1 MSYILDTLSPYVVEQ
16 SIKNTPDTFL
26 PYQDMVR
33 IVKAADGRPLTGPQQ
48 ADFDRANKSFHAA
61 ATLKAR
67 DRVHGLKAIN
77 EATGDPEAAI
87 KAAEGFMSGTDRM
100 TMPSNEPI
108 RSSHG
113 ASSASPGTKAQAW
126 SDAVAEYAHSS
137 GLKALVTSGSV
148 AVSVPLSPE
157 PIALPQRARFVLEL
171 MPAVEA
177 EGGNYAYLKQTVRT
191 NNAAPV
197 ADGATKPTS
206 IYTLL
211 RVDDTTKVIAHL
223 SERIPRFY
231 VEDAPLLRSFI
242 QNEMFYGIQ
251 AALDGQILTGNGTGA
266 NLRGITATT
275 GIGVVTTGTD
285 ALARTRTAL
294 TTIQSA
300 DLVPD
305 AYVFTPSDWAK
316 VEGVAMSQFAAN
328 SGVGSP
334 VDGMTRTLWGVPVV
348 VSTSLANGT
357 ALLGD
362 FRGSASLFYTGQPRL
377 DWSENTYDSVAG
389 ATDFERNFLR
399 FRAEGRFGF
408 AVTRPTGFVSI
419 TIA

>member
-1 MSYILDTLSPYVVEQ
+1 
-16 SIKNTPDTFL
+16 
-26 PYQDMVR
+26 
-33 IVKAADGRPLTGPQQ
+33 
-48 ADFDRANKSFHAA
+48 
-61 ATLKAR
+61 
-67 DRVHGLKAIN
+67 
-77 EATGDPEAAI
+77 
-87 KAAEGFMSGTDRM
+87 M
-100 TMPSNEPI
+100 TMPSNEPV
-108 RSSHG
+108 RGSHG
-113 ASSASPGTKAQAW
+113 ASSAAPGTKAQAW
-126 SDAVAEYAHSS
+126 SDAVAEYAHSN
-137 GLKALVTSGSV
+137 GMKALVTSGSV
-148 AVSVPLSPE
+148 AVSVPLSPQ

-171 MPAVEA
+171 MSAVEA
-177 EGGNYAYLKQTVRT
+177 EGGNYAYLKQSVRT

-206 IYTLL
+206 IYTLV

-251 AALDGQILTGNGTGA
+251 SALDGQILSGNGTA
-266 NLRGITATT
+266 
-275 GIGVVTTGTD
+275 
-285 ALARTRTAL
+285 
-294 TTIQSA
+294 
-300 DLVPD
+300 P
-305 AYVFTPSDWAK
+305 AK

-348 VSTSLANGT
+348 VSTSLTNGT

-377 DWSENTYDSVAG
+377 DWSESTYDSVAG

>member
-1 MSYILDTLSPYVVEQ
+1 M
-16 SIKNTPDTFL
+16 
-26 PYQDMVR
+26 MV
-33 IVKAADGRPLTGPQQ
+33 
-48 ADFDRANKSFHAA
+48 
-61 ATLKAR
+61 
-67 DRVHGLKAIN
+67 
-77 EATGDPEAAI
+77 
-87 KAAEGFMSGTDRM
+87 
-100 TMPSNEPI
+100 
-108 RSSHG
+108 
-113 ASSASPGTKAQAW
+113 
-126 SDAVAEYAHSS
+126 
-137 GLKALVTSGSV
+137 
-148 AVSVPLSPE
+148 
-157 PIALPQRARFVLEL
+157 
-171 MPAVEA
+171 
-177 EGGNYAYLKQTVRT
+177 
-191 NNAAPV
+191 
-197 ADGATKPTS
+197 
-206 IYTLL
+206 

-231 VEDAPLLRSFI
+231 VEDAPVLRSFI

-251 AALDGQILTGNGTGA
+251 SALDGQILSGNGTA
-266 NLRGITATT
+266 PNLRGITATA

-294 TTIQSA
+294 TSIQQA

-348 VSTSLANGT
+348 VSTSLSNGT

>member
-1 MSYILDTLSPYVVEQ
+1 MKSYDEVIAGA
-16 SIKNTPDTFL
+16 
-26 PYQDMVR
+26 
-33 IVKAADGRPLTGPQQ
+33 KAASDALNPHFLQMSNIVQAASGRALTGPQA
-48 ADFDRANKSFHAA
+48 ADFGTAHKAFREAIYRQARGGVDAVKLLDEAGDDPARA
-61 ATLKAR
+61 
-67 DRVHGLKAIN
+67 V
-77 EATGDPEAAI
+77 
-87 KAAEGFMSGTDRM
+87 KAASDVLKTATSDRM
-100 TMPSNEPI
+100 TAPSNEPV
-108 RSSHG
+108 RGSHG

-126 SDAVAEYAHSS
+126 SDAVAEYAHSN
-137 GLKALVTSGSV
+137 GMKALVTSGSV

-157 PIALPQRARFVLEL
+157 PIALPQRAKFVLEL
-171 MPAVEA
+171 MSAVEA

-206 IYTLL
+206 IYTLV

-251 AALDGQILTGNGTGA
+251 SALDGQILSGNGTA
-266 NLRGITATT
+266 PNVRGITATT

-294 TTIQSA
+294 TSIQQA

-408 AVTRPTGFVSI
+408 AVTRPSGFVSI

>member
-1 MSYILDTLSPYVVEQ
+1 MNGCSRRWCAGREPSP
-16 SIKNTPDTFL
+16 TWPM
-26 PYQDMVR
+26 MV
-33 IVKAADGRPLTGPQQ
+33 
-48 ADFDRANKSFHAA
+48 
-61 ATLKAR
+61 
-67 DRVHGLKAIN
+67 
-77 EATGDPEAAI
+77 
-87 KAAEGFMSGTDRM
+87 
-100 TMPSNEPI
+100 
-108 RSSHG
+108 
-113 ASSASPGTKAQAW
+113 
-126 SDAVAEYAHSS
+126 
-137 GLKALVTSGSV
+137 
-148 AVSVPLSPE
+148 
-157 PIALPQRARFVLEL
+157 
-171 MPAVEA
+171 
-177 EGGNYAYLKQTVRT
+177 
-191 NNAAPV
+191 
-197 ADGATKPTS
+197 
-206 IYTLL
+206 

-251 AALDGQILTGNGTGA
+251 SALDGQILSGNGTA
-266 NLRGITATT
+266 PNLRGITATT

-294 TTIQSA
+294 TTIQQA
-300 DLVPD
+300 DIAPD

-377 DWSENTYDSVAG
+377 DWSENTYDSMAG

-399 FRAEGRFGF
+399 FRAEGRFSF